1 MLPGIDFP
9 KSLHYND
16 IVTKTATKI
25 NPKIE
30 KRWKKVKANQD
41 IRNAVAVH
49 GFKLWELAEAL
60 GVNDGNLSRKLRRE
74 LPNDQKE
81 HIFRTI
87 DRMVEARKEM

>member
-1 MLPGIDFP
+1 M
-9 KSLHYND
+9 
-16 IVTKTATKI
+16 
-25 NPKIE
+25 
-30 KRWKKVKANQD
+30 KANQD
-41 IRNAVAVH
+41 IRNTVAVH

-87 DRMVEARKEM
+87 DRMVEKRKEM

>member
-1 MLPGIDFP
+1 M
-9 KSLHYND
+9 
-16 IVTKTATKI
+16 
-25 NPKIE
+25 
-30 KRWKKVKANQD
+30 KANQD
-41 IRNAVAVH
+41 IRNSVAVH

-87 DRMVEARKEM
+87 DRMVEKRKEM

>member
-1 MLPGIDFP
+1 M
-9 KSLHYND
+9 
-16 IVTKTATKI
+16 
-25 NPKIE
+25 
-30 KRWKKVKANQD
+30 KANQD
-41 IRNAVAVH
+41 IRNTVAVH

-60 GVNDGNLSRKLRRE
+60 GLSSDAALSRKLRRE

>member
-1 MLPGIDFP
+1 M
-9 KSLHYND
+9 
-16 IVTKTATKI
+16 
-25 NPKIE
+25 
-30 KRWKKVKANQD
+30 KANQD

-81 HIFRTI
+81 HIFQTI

>member
-1 MLPGIDFP
+1 M
-9 KSLHYND
+9 
-16 IVTKTATKI
+16 
-25 NPKIE
+25 
-30 KRWKKVKANQD
+30 KANQD
-41 IRNAVAVH
+41 IRNTVAVH